1 MIFFNYKDIRFLC
14 VFSYYLGIQQVLHFP
29 FAHMATKDC
38 AAKLLGQLLDFA
50 VLGLSEIALL

>member
-38 AAKLLGQLLDFA
+38 AAKLLDQLLDFA
-50 VLGLSEIALL
+50 VLGLSER